1 MRVMVNGEVV
11 QAQKVYKV
19 YRDGSWCLGVQV
31 IYYDY
36 LYGTYSPRIA
46 DYFIKVTEDK
56 IDELLSSVLES
67 GYLNYDFRDENE
79 GE

>member
-1 MRVMVNGEVV
+1 MEERCIIRMRVMVNGEVV
-11 QAQKVYKV
+11 QA
-19 YRDGSWCLGVQV
+19 